1 MGAKAYGF
9 VPDFDEKAYT
19 DCLRVCTGEGLRI
32 VYGFVPDVGEKVYGL
47 FTGLYRMLVRR
58 LTDGLRIC
66 TGFG

>member
-1 MGAKAYGF
+1 MRRL
-9 VPDFDEKAYT
+9 T